1 MLITKANSEP
11 FAIITT
17 HMLES
22 FFGSQII
29 YGEKIGFIGLGKLG
43 MPCAEAIRKKGFH
56 VAGYDIEDK
65 RSDLVEIRESIE
77 DLCRDRDIVF
87 VATPTPHEE
96 GYDGSEPT
104 SQKEVKDFNYDS
116 VKKVLTKCNRHMG
129 LTQSLVLISTVLPG
143 TIRRELAP
151 LVTNVKLLYNP
162 YLIAMGTV
170 AEDMISPEMIMIG
183 TKKGVYET
191 ATKAQQLESF
201 YLQVCDNMPR
211 IEFGTWEE
219 IEAMKIFYNTFIS
232 NKIALVNM
240 IQDVAHKLGH
250 MDVDKVTQAMA
261 KSTKRIVSSA
271 YMKAGMGDGGTCH
284 PRDNIALRWLA
295 KDLGLGYDMFESI
308 MTAREKQAET
318 MAKAILEHGKAV
330 WFSSDTY
337 KPGTELIDGSYSL
350 LVQHY
355 VKKHGGTLANG
366 FDTPVQVIVRVHESD
381 DFTADDKTII
391 FDPWRSYPK
400 ANNVIYYGKYNEV
413 LGETNK

>member
-1 MLITKANSEP
+1 
-11 FAIITT
+11 
-17 HMLES
+17 MLEQ
-22 FFGSQII
+22 FFDNKII

-43 MPCAEAIRKKGFH
+43 MPCAELIRKKGFH
-56 VAGYDIEDK
+56 VAGYDVESK
-65 RSDLVEIRESIE
+65 SSELVEIRDSIE

-87 VATPTPHEE
+87 VATPTPHEQ

-104 SQKEVKDFNYDS
+104 SHKEVKDFNYDS
-116 VKKVLTKCNRHMG
+116 VKKVLEKCNKYMSN
-129 LTQSLVLISTVLPG
+129 TQSLVLVSTVLPG

-170 AEDMISPEMIMIG
+170 AEDMINPEMIMIG
-183 TKKGVYET
+183 TNKGVYAT
-191 ATKAQQLESF
+191 AFKAQQLESF
-201 YLQVCDNMPR
+201 YNVICDGHPR

-219 IEAMKIFYNTFIS
+219 VESMKIFYNTFIS

-240 IQDVAHKLGH
+240 IQDVAHKLGNI
-250 MDVDKVTQAMA
+250 DVDKITQALA
-261 KSTKRIVSSA
+261 KSTKRIVSPA
-271 YMKAGMGDGGTCH
+271 YMKAGMGDGGACH

-318 MAKAILEHGKAV
+318 MALAILQYGKNI
-330 WFSSDTY
+330 WFSSDSY
-337 KPGTELIDGSYSL
+337 KSGTHLVDGSYSL

-355 VKKHGGTLANG
+355 VVKHGGNLANG
-366 FDTPVQVIVRVHESD
+366 IDTPVQVIVRVHETD
-381 DFTADDKTII
+381 KFEADESTII

-400 ANNVIYYGKYNEV
+400 ADNVVHYAKE
-413 LGETNK
+413 

>member
-1 MLITKANSEP
+1 
-11 FAIITT
+11 
-17 HMLES
+17 MLEQ
-22 FFGSQII
+22 FFDNKII

-43 MPCAEAIRKKGFH
+43 MPCAELIRKKGFH
-56 VAGYDIEDK
+56 VAGYDVESK
-65 RSDLVEIRESIE
+65 SSELVEIRDSIE

-87 VATPTPHEE
+87 VATPTPHEH

-104 SQKEVKDFNYDS
+104 SHKEVKDFNYDS
-116 VKKVLTKCNRHMG
+116 VKKVLEKCNKYMSN
-129 LTQSLVLISTVLPG
+129 TQSLVLVSTVLPG

-170 AEDMISPEMIMIG
+170 AEDMINPEMIMIG
-183 TKKGVYET
+183 TNKGVYAT
-191 ATKAQQLESF
+191 AFKAQQLESF
-201 YLQVCDNMPR
+201 YNVICDGHPR

-219 IEAMKIFYNTFIS
+219 VESMKIFYNTFIS

-240 IQDVAHKLGH
+240 IQDVAHKLGNI
-250 MDVDKVTQAMA
+250 DVDKITQALA

-271 YMKAGMGDGGTCH
+271 YMKAGMGDGGACH

-318 MAKAILEHGKAV
+318 MALAILQYGKNI
-330 WFSSDTY
+330 WFSSDSY
-337 KPGTELIDGSYSL
+337 KSGTHLVDGSYSL

-355 VKKHGGTLANG
+355 VVKHGGNLANG
-366 FDTPVQVIVRVHESD
+366 IDTPVQVIVRVHETD
-381 DFTADDKTII
+381 KFEADESTII

-400 ANNVIYYGKYNEV
+400 ADNVVHYAKD
-413 LGETNK
+413 